1 MKKMSVFFGI
11 SLLFLSS
18 SGFSSVESSCRE
30 TAIESLEVNVG
41 VSSSNAF
48 VVVPE
53 REKFSLT
60 DFYPIAEYAK
70 ILNNVSILVDE
81 SVSDSARAKFIFKGE
96 NINFSTPFL
105 SISGNEFCFELS
117 DYVTP
122 VTRLQITEVLV
133 KFKKEDVAIRG
144 FFYKGNRPSLI
155 GYTILDYHEMSFEPG
170 GVNLNFGD
178 GIYDENFIVTDD
190 PLFIL
195 IMSGISLVCND
206 ESIHFLTEENLVET
220 EQGIQLEVEG
230 MCDVNS
236 QIYFDEGFSLGSL
249 WLIGK

>member
-105 SISGNEFCFELS
+105 SISGNEFCF